1 MSKSSS
7 ASCSNASFV
16 TCGPRSRRCWLRSRY
31 ISAFA
36 LQSAIRPMNGFRS
49 NGAYGRSAN
58 CGGGCVGPQPSA
70 FSSNDG
76 KVKEE
81 LPSAIATDRYVLPG
95 DVVRG
100 KAISA
105 ASFSCQAQWRTRR
118 RGC

>member
-1 MSKSSS
+1 MSKPSLSS

-81 LPSAIATDRYVLPG
+81 LPSAIFCVLAATETWF
-95 DVVRG
+95 
-100 KAISA
+100 A
-105 ASFSCQAQWRTRR
+105 ATRSI
-118 RGC
+118 